1 MAATWSIPKMRLT
14 TRAAS
19 AHSLS
24 LELSLSDETLELL
37 VIFFNSFCSISS
49 SADRFAESADDCWSR
64 ALAGEDPL
72 ESTPE
77 SGCVIGRV

>member
-37 VIFFNSFCSISS
+37 VIFNSFCSISS
-49 SADRFAESADDCWSR
+49 SSDRFAESADDCWSR
-64 ALAGEDPL
+64 AFAGEDPL

-77 SGCVIGRV
+77 SG